1 MSSGAQRDMSAAPSA
16 FDRAAALRRAEKML
30 RIGQLE
36 PAIEQ
41 YEQVVRHS
49 PDDFATAASLGHL
62 YLRAGATTKA
72 VEHFIAVAGS
82 LKARGLGAQAAAAY
96 SRVLTLDDGNEEA
109 LLNLAD
115 IASSLHNV
123 ADARTHLTALER
135 RRRARG
141 DHHGAAEIIIR
152 VAALDP
158 QDFTAR
164 LAGACARQELGDVD
178 GAVADLRGA
187 ADDLLTAGRH
197 SEAAEMLKEATVL
210 APHDQSLRD
219 RLFDAHL
226 LANNF
231 AAAKE
236 AACTATHWKRLA
248 TILLAVDEES
258 ALDVLREA
266 ASRQPGDLGLQAS
279 LARWFVARGDA
290 AGAAAYLHP
299 DMAEEDPAVVLTIAE
314 IQLRGGREDDALA
327 LIERCVAA
335 APECVGE
342 VSELGMR
349 ALDALPA
356 TAWRLVSLA
365 VDVWIEYGELPKA
378 SAALEAFVSR
388 MPESTTALVRLVE
401 VAIDAGLPDVASRVQ
416 GQLADAYLKT
426 GAAAQALVII
436 EDLVTRERDKPEHI
450 ERLRRAL
457 LALGEADVENAIARR
472 LNATISF
479 SDDVAG
485 R

>member
-1 MSSGAQRDMSAAPSA
+1 MSSGAKRDMSAATPA
-16 FDRAAALRRAEKML
+16 FDRSAALRTAEKML

-41 YEQVVRHS
+41 YEQIVGHC

-62 YLRAGATTKA
+62 YLRAGATVRA
-72 VEHFIAVAGS
+72 VEHFIGVAGT
-82 LKARGLGAQAAAAY
+82 LKRRGLDAQAAAAY
-96 SRVLTLDDGNEEA
+96 KRVLALDDGNEEA
-109 LLNLAD
+109 LLNLAE
-115 IASSLHNV
+115 IASALDNV
-123 ADARTHLTALER
+123 TDARAHLTALER
-135 RRRARG
+135 RRRALG

-164 LAGACARQELGDVD
+164 LAGACARQELGDID
-178 GAVADLRGA
+178 GAVADLRSA

-197 SEAAEMLKEATVL
+197 TEAAEMLKEATVL
-210 APHDQSLRD
+210 APHDESLRD
-219 RLFDAHL
+219 RLFDAYL
-226 LANNF
+226 LASNF
-231 AAAKE
+231 VAARE

-248 TILLAVDEES
+248 IILLAVDEES

-266 ASRQPGDLGLQAS
+266 SSRQPGDLSLQAS

-299 DMAEEDPAVVLTIAE
+299 DMAEDDPTLVLTIAE
-314 IQLRGGREDDALA
+314 IQLRGGREQDAVA

-335 APECVGE
+335 APEFAPQ
-342 VSELGMR
+342 VSALAMR
-349 ALDALPA
+349 AADANPT

-365 VDVWIEYGELPKA
+365 ADVWIEYGELAKA
-378 SAALEAFVSR
+378 ATALEEYVSLL
-388 MPESTTALVRLVE
+388 PESTTALVRLVE

-416 GQLADAYLKT
+416 GQLADAYLKS
-426 GAAAQALVII
+426 GAAAQALVIM

-457 LALGEADVENAIARR
+457 LAMGEADVETAIAKR
-472 LNATISF
+472 LNATLSF
-479 SDDVAG
+479 SDDVPG

>member
-1 MSSGAQRDMSAAPSA
+1 MSSGAKRDALAATQG
-16 FDRAAALRRAEKML
+16 FDRAAALRTAEKML
-30 RIGQLE
+30 RVGQLE

-41 YEQVVRHS
+41 YEQVVRHC
-49 PDDFATAASLGHL
+49 PDDFATAASLGNL
-62 YLRAGATTKA
+62 YLRAGATDRA
-72 VEHFIAVAGS
+72 VEHFVAVAGS
-82 LKARGLGAQAAAAY
+82 LRARGIDAQAAAAY
-96 SRVLTLDDGNEEA
+96 SRVLALDDGNEEA
-109 LLNLAD
+109 LLNLAE
-115 IASSLHNV
+115 IASTLHNV

-135 RRRARG
+135 RRRGRG

-152 VAALDP
+152 IAALDP
-158 QDFTAR
+158 HDFTAR

-178 GAVADLRGA
+178 GAVADLRSA

-210 APHDQSLRD
+210 APHDETLRD

-231 AAAKE
+231 PAARE
-236 AACTATHWKRLA
+236 AACTGTHWKRLA

-266 ASRQPGDLGLQAS
+266 AGRQPADLGLQAS
-279 LARWFVARGDA
+279 LARWYVARGDA
-290 AGAAAYLHP
+290 AGAAGYLHA
-299 DMAEEDPAVVLTIAE
+299 DLAEDDPALVLAIAE
-314 IQLRGGREDDALA
+314 IQLRGGREQEALA

-335 APECVGE
+335 APELVGD
-342 VSELGMR
+342 VAALAMR
-349 ALDALPA
+349 ATDALPA
-356 TAWRLVSLA
+356 TAWRLVSVA

-378 SAALEAFVSR
+378 AAALEEFVSK

-401 VAIDAGLPDVASRVQ
+401 VAIDAGLPDLASRVQ

-426 GAAAQALVII
+426 GAATQALVII
-436 EDLVTRERDKPEHI
+436 EDLVTRERENPEHI

-472 LNATISF
+472 LKAALSF
-479 SDDVAG
+479 
-485 R
+485 